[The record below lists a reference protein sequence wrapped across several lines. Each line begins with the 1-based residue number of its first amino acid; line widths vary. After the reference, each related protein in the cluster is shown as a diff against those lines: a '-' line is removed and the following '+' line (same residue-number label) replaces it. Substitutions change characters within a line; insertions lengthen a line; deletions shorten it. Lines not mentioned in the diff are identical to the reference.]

1 MPSRTLK
8 DYTGTLPLTMKMF
21 PEVPSPRSAI
31 ESGFAKEGDLS
42 NILTGLEIN
51 PKDKKWYLFPTM
63 IRGKEI
69 DSYDDAK
76 RRAFIGKNFG
86 VYDSYED
93 AMKADKSI
101 HDYFK
106 DIRGYQNGGMA
117 QPSSTGVHNNID
129 NLILQAELDK
139 LAQTGSMRVDRT
151 PEYIG
156 GVDPVVENVALSPIM
171 TLKSLGSVG
180 RKILEKTG
188 LRNPVSHYTTG
199 KRASSILEEGRIEG
213 RGEFPGKPFYGDSRK
228 YLEKQLAKDKT
239 GWLSETD
246 IKFQEQF
253 PKSPSV
259 SITRDPMFLRRP
271 HVHVGSDI
279 GLIMDRDQL
288 VRQGMKIQ
296 PFAEKGFQKTYQT
309 LRELNPKFEFEE
321 RIRGYVPTK
330 NIKLIDLIQLPKD
343 LPDKSVD
350 LFEILNAFNKSRI
363 PIIKSPLVEERLR
376 KIPIKDDETFENI
389 YKLMQTPTYKFDP
402 FKR

>member
-180 RKILEKTG
+180 RKNL
-188 LRNPVSHYTTG
+188 
-199 KRASSILEEGRIEG
+199 
-213 RGEFPGKPFYGDSRK
+213 
-228 YLEKQLAKDKT
+228 
-239 GWLSETD
+239 
-246 IKFQEQF
+246 
-253 PKSPSV
+253 
-259 SITRDPMFLRRP
+259 
-271 HVHVGSDI
+271 
-279 GLIMDRDQL
+279 
-288 VRQGMKIQ
+288 
-296 PFAEKGFQKTYQT
+296 
-309 LRELNPKFEFEE
+309 
-321 RIRGYVPTK
+321 
-330 NIKLIDLIQLPKD
+330 
-343 LPDKSVD
+343 
-350 LFEILNAFNKSRI
+350 
-363 PIIKSPLVEERLR
+363 
-376 KIPIKDDETFENI
+376 
-389 YKLMQTPTYKFDP
+389 
-402 FKR
+402 